1 MGRPRETAPKGFM
14 LPREAARVLECSEE
28 TVKNR
33 IRSGRLEGRHFTND
47 RGENRYYADA
57 DAVREAA
64 RERQELARVGNVA
77 EEGEVVRENSRD
89 LAGLIMEAVRGN
101 RETVGGEVSRHRV
114 EILEKLEAMR
124 SERQGQYEELI
135 GMVRSLLE
143 DQQGVNELQVRYL
156 EAIEESSEREKRYQ
170 ETVIGLMREYTEGIK
185 QVQRALEG
193 NQERLER
200 LEAERRG
207 S

>member
-1 MGRPRETAPKGFM
+1 M
-14 LPREAARVLECSEE
+14 LPREAAQVLECSEE

-47 RGENRYYADA
+47 RGENRYYAESG
-57 DAVREAA
+57 AVREAA
-64 RERQELARVGNVA
+64 RERRELARVGNVA

-89 LAGLIMEAVRGN
+89 LAELIMEAVKGN
-101 RETVGGEVSRHRV
+101 RETVGAEVSRQRV
-114 EILEKLEAMR
+114 EMLEKLEAMR

-135 GMVRSLLE
+135 GMIRSLLE
-143 DQQGVNELQVRYL
+143 DQHDVNELRARHL

-170 ETVIGLMREYTEGIK
+170 ETVIGLMREYNEGIK
-185 QVQRALEG
+185 QVQRAIEG

-200 LEAERRG
+200 LEVERRG

>member
-1 MGRPRETAPKGFM
+1 M
-14 LPREAARVLECSEE
+14 LPREAAQVLECSEE

-47 RGENRYYADA
+47 RGENRYYAESG
-57 DAVREAA
+57 AVREAA
-64 RERQELARVGNVA
+64 RERRELARVGNVA

-89 LAGLIMEAVRGN
+89 LAELIMEAVKGN
-101 RETVGGEVSRHRV
+101 RETVGAEVSRQRV
-114 EILEKLEAMR
+114 EMLEKLEAMR

-135 GMVRSLLE
+135 GMIRSLLE
-143 DQQGVNELQVRYL
+143 DQHGVNELRARHL

-170 ETVIGLMREYTEGIK
+170 ETVIGLMREYNEGIK
-185 QVQRALEG
+185 QVQRAIEG

-200 LEAERRG
+200 LEVERRG

>member
-1 MGRPRETAPKGFM
+1 MGRPREIAPKGFM
-14 LPREAARVLECSEE
+14 LPREAAQVLECSEE

-33 IRSGRLEGRHFTND
+33 IRSGRLKGRHFTND

-57 DAVREAA
+57 EAVRRAA
-64 RERQELARVGNVA
+64 RERRELARVGSVA

-89 LAGLIMEAVRGN
+89 LAELIMEAVRGN
-101 RETVGGEVSRHRV
+101 RETVGGEVARHRV
-114 EILEKLEAMR
+114 EVLEKLEAMR
-124 SERQGQYEELI
+124 SERQEQYDELI
-135 GMVRSLLE
+135 GMVRSLME
-143 DQQGVNELQVRYL
+143 SQQGVNDLRVRYL
-156 EAIEESSEREKRYQ
+156 EAIQESSERERRYQ

-185 QVQRALEG
+185 QVQRAIEG

>member
-1 MGRPRETAPKGFM
+1 M
-14 LPREAARVLECSEE
+14 LPREAAVVLECSEE

-57 DAVREAA
+57 GAVREAA
-64 RERQELARVGNVA
+64 RERRELARVGNVA

-89 LAGLIMEAVRGN
+89 LAELIMEAVKGN
-101 RETVGGEVSRHRV
+101 RETVGGELSRQRG

-124 SERQGQYEELI
+124 SERQGQYEELMELI
-135 GMVRSLLE
+135 RPLLE
-143 DQQGVNELQVRYL
+143 DQRGINELRARYL
-156 EAIEESSEREKRYQ
+156 EAIEASSEREERYQ
-170 ETVIGLMREYTEGIK
+170 ETVIGLMREYNEGIK
-185 QVQRALEG
+185 QVQRAIEG
-193 NQERLER
+193 NRERLER

>member
-1 MGRPRETAPKGFM
+1 M

-57 DAVREAA
+57 DAVHEAVREAA
-64 RERQELARVGNVA
+64 RGRQELARVGNVA

-101 RETVGGEVSRHRV
+101 REAVGGEVSRQGV
-114 EILEKLEAMR
+114 EVLEKLEAMR
-124 SERQGQYEELI
+124 SERQGQYEEII
-135 GMVRSLLE
+135 GMVRLLLE
-143 DQQGVNELQVRYL
+143 GQQGVNDLRVRYL

-185 QVQRALEG
+185 QVQRAIEG
-193 NQERLER
+193 NRERLER
-200 LEAERRG
+200 LEAERGG

>member
-14 LPREAARVLECSEE
+14 LPREAAQVLECSEE

-47 RGENRYYADA
+47 RGENRYYAESE
-57 DAVREAA
+57 AVREAA

-89 LAGLIMEAVRGN
+89 LAETIMEAVKSN
-101 RETVGGEVSRHRV
+101 RETVGGEVSRQRV
-114 EILEKLEAMR
+114 EMLEKLETMR
-124 SERQGQYEELI
+124 SERQAQYQELLD
-135 GMVRSLLE
+135 MVRSLLE
-143 DQQGVNELQVRYL
+143 NQQGVNELRERYL
-156 EAIEESSEREKRYQ
+156 EAMEESSEREKRYQ

-185 QVQRALEG
+185 QVQRAIEG

-200 LEAERRG
+200 LEAERG
-207 S
+207 GP

>member
-57 DAVREAA
+57 EAVREAA
-64 RERQELARVGNVA
+64 SERQELARVGNVA
-77 EEGEVVRENSRD
+77 EEGEIVRENSRD
-89 LAGLIMEAVRGN
+89 LAELIMEAVRGN
-101 RETVGGEVSRHRV
+101 RETVGGEVSRQRV
-114 EILEKLEAMR
+114 EMLEKLETMR
-124 SERQGQYEELI
+124 TERQAQYEELI
-135 GMVRSLLE
+135 EMVRSLWE
-143 DQQGVNELQVRYL
+143 SQQGVNELRVRYL
-156 EAIEESSEREKRYQ
+156 EAIQESSEREKRYQ

-185 QVQRALEG
+185 QVQRAIEG